1 MDVRNCRQCGR
12 LFNYLGGPPICQ
24 ACREAVEE
32 KFQQVKEYVRNNPGS
47 NIQMVAED
55 NDVTVQQIRQWI
67 REERLEFSAD
77 SQVGIECE
85 GCGASIRTGRFCDAF
100 LKKINM
106 SRIIPLFTRLE
117 KGYFCVFLVYSP
129 CEVAPRFD
137 YVIM

>member
-55 NDVTVQQIRQWI
+55 NDVTVQQMKNAWSFQQTHRW
-67 REERLEFSAD
+67 ESNVSAVVLLFVPD
-77 SQVGIECE
+77 VFVRHARAVCVGIL
-85 GCGASIRTGRFCDAF
+85 ATRSRNRSQ
-100 LKKINM
+100 KKIYP
-106 SRIIPLFTRLE
+106 RTRV
-117 KGYFCVFLVYSP
+117 CV
-129 CEVAPRFD
+129 
-137 YVIM
+137 M

>member
-85 GCGASIRTGRFCDAF
+85 GCGASIRTGRFVRRARAVCVGILATRSRNRSQ
-100 LKKINM
+100 KKIYP
-106 SRIIPLFTRLE
+106 RTRL
-117 KGYFCVFLVYSP
+117 CVMQTRCVS
-129 CEVAPRFD
+129 
-137 YVIM
+137 

>member
-85 GCGASIRTGRFCDAF
+85 CCGASIRTGRFCEAC
-100 LKKINM
+100 K
-106 SRIIPLFTRLE
+106 SRMRGDFSNAIQKPE
-117 KGYFCVFLVYSP
+117 PKCVS
-129 CEVAPRFD
+129 
-137 YVIM
+137 

>member
-55 NDVTVQQIRQWI
+55 NDVTVQQIRISGSVKNAWSFHQTHRW
-67 REERLEFSAD
+67 ESNVSA
-77 SQVGIECE
+77 VV
-85 GCGASIRTGRFCDAF
+85 
-100 LKKINM
+100 L
-106 SRIIPLFTRLE
+106 LFVPDVL
-117 KGYFCVFLVYSP
+117 
-129 CEVAPRFD
+129 
-137 YVIM
+137 

>member
-67 REERLEFSAD
+67 REERLEFSPD

-85 GCGASIRTGRFCDAF
+85 CCGASIRTGRFVRHARAVCVGILATRSRNRSQ
-100 LKKINM
+100 KKDLQEQG
-106 SRIIPLFTRLE
+106 S
-117 KGYFCVFLVYSP
+117 
-129 CEVAPRFD
+129 A
-137 YVIM
+137 

>member
-85 GCGASIRTGRFCDAF
+85 GCGASIRTGRFCEACKSRMRGDLATRSRNRSQ
-100 LKKINM
+100 KK
-106 SRIIPLFTRLE
+106 SYPRTRL
-117 KGYFCVFLVYSP
+117 CVMQTRCVS
-129 CEVAPRFD
+129 
-137 YVIM
+137 

>member
-47 NIQMVAED
+47 NNQMVAEE

-77 SQVGIECE
+77 S
-85 GCGASIRTGRFCDAF
+85 
-100 LKKINM
+100 
-106 SRIIPLFTRLE
+106 
-117 KGYFCVFLVYSP
+117 
-129 CEVAPRFD
+129 
-137 YVIM
+137 